1 MSGSQS
7 EQDDFENGFFYFVD
21 ALKILEMNAEAQ
33 CEHVGNYNVPWELQ
47 HDVSEGGMAIVRSPA
62 SYLTPE
68 QADKVTE
75 LSVALNGLPQE
86 AIAPPGM
93 LTSDHVGSLMA
104 MNHASWAPMRQQ
116 ATQLLQLLDSAIQK
130 NKSYFGQ
137 K

>member
-1 MSGSQS
+1 MSVSQS

-47 HDVSEGGMAIVRSPA
+47 HDVSGGGMALVRSPA
-62 SYLTPE
+62 SYLTRE
-68 QADKVTE
+68 QADKVIE
-75 LSVALNGLPQE
+75 LSLALNGLPQE
-86 AIAPPGM
+86 AMAPPGL

-104 MNHASWAPMRQQ
+104 MNHVSWAFMRQK
-116 ATQLLQLLDSAIQK
+116 AAQLLQLLDSAIQK
-130 NKSYFGQ
+130 NKSYFGL